1 MPNSRMENRVL
12 ETYARTLLEAAK
24 AEGHVFRDL
33 HELEVIANASP
44 EVLAVLGTVF
54 ERGQLDLLP
63 QIASTYRM
71 VTATDEDVV
80 GVTVT
85 TAVPLDDELRR
96 FQLLFGGIVV
106 LTITEKCEADLKRK
120 VFLIEKVDPSIIG
133 GLILEARGQRRDVT
147 VKTQLRAAREA
158 LGSTILNNGGEA

>member
-96 FQLLFGGIVV
+96 
-106 LTITEKCEADLKRK
+106 TITEKCEADLKRK
-120 VFLIEKVDPSIIG
+120 VFLIEKVDPSVIG

>member
-33 HELEVIANASP
+33 HDLEVIANASP
-44 EVLAVLGTVF
+44 EVLAVLSTVF

-63 QIASTYRM
+63 QIASAYRM

-85 TAVPLDDELRR
+85 TAIPLDDELRR
-96 FQLLFGGIVV
+96 
-106 LTITEKCEADLKRK
+106 TITEKCEADLKRK

>member
-33 HELEVIANASP
+33 HDLEVIANASP

-85 TAVPLDDELRR
+85 TAIPLDDELRR
-96 FQLLFGGIVV
+96 
-106 LTITEKCEADLKRK
+106 TITEKCEADLKRK

>member
-24 AEGHVFRDL
+24 AEGRVFRDL

-54 ERGQLDLLP
+54 ERGQLDLLS
-63 QIASTYRM
+63 QIASAYRM

-96 FQLLFGGIVV
+96 
-106 LTITEKCEADLKRK
+106 TITEKCEADLKRK

>member
-71 VTATDEDVV
+71 VAATDEDVV

-85 TAVPLDDELRR
+85 TAIPLDDELRR
-96 FQLLFGGIVV
+96 
-106 LTITEKCEADLKRK
+106 TITEKCEADLKRK
-120 VFLIEKVDPSIIG
+120 GFLIEKVEPSVIG

>member
-33 HELEVIANASP
+33 HDLEVIANASP

-54 ERGQLDLLP
+54 ERGQLDLPP
-63 QIASTYRM
+63 QIASAYRM

-85 TAVPLDDELRR
+85 TAIPLDDELRR
-96 FQLLFGGIVV
+96 
-106 LTITEKCEADLKRK
+106 TITEKCEADLKRK

>member
-12 ETYARTLLEAAK
+12 ETYARTLMEAAK

-33 HELEVIANASP
+33 HELEVIAGASP
-44 EVLAVLGTVF
+44 EVLAVLGAMF

-63 QIASTYRM
+63 QVASVYQEMTEE
-71 VTATDEDVV
+71 DEDVV

-96 FQLLFGGIVV
+96 
-106 LTITEKCEADLKRK
+106 TITEKCEADLKRK

-133 GLILEARGQRRDVT
+133 GLILEARGERRDVT

>member
-24 AEGHVFRDL
+24 AEGRVFRDL

-63 QIASTYRM
+63 QIASAYRM

-96 FQLLFGGIVV
+96 
-106 LTITEKCEADLKRK
+106 TITEKCEADLKRK

-133 GLILEARGQRRDVT
+133 GLILEDRGQRRDVT

>member
-1 MPNSRMENRVL
+1 MPNSRMQDRVL
-12 ETYARTLLEAAK
+12 ETYARSLMEAAK
-24 AEGHVFRDL
+24 AEDRVFRDFN
-33 HELEVIANASP
+33 ELEIIANAAPEVIAVVAS
-44 EVLAVLGTVF
+44 LF

-63 QIASTYRM
+63 QI
-71 VTATDEDVV
+71 VATFKEMTEEDEDVV

-96 FQLLFGGIVV
+96 
-106 LTITEKCEADLKRK
+106 T

-133 GLILEARGQRRDVT
+133 GLVLEARGQRRDIS

-158 LGSTILNNGGEA
+158 LVSTSITNGGEA

>member
-71 VTATDEDVV
+71 VAATDEDVV

-85 TAVPLDDELRR
+85 TAIPLDDELRR
-96 FQLLFGGIVV
+96 
-106 LTITEKCEADLKRK
+106 TITEKCEADLKRK
-120 VFLIEKVDPSIIG
+120 VFLIEKVDPSVIG

-158 LGSTILNNGGEA
+158 LGSTILNNGGES

>member
-1 MPNSRMENRVL
+1 MPNSRMENKVL

-96 FQLLFGGIVV
+96 
-106 LTITEKCEADLKRK
+106 TITEKCEADLKRK

>member
-44 EVLAVLGTVF
+44 EVLAVLSTVF

-63 QIASTYRM
+63 QIASAYRM

-96 FQLLFGGIVV
+96 
-106 LTITEKCEADLKRK
+106 TITEKCEADLKRK

>member
-96 FQLLFGGIVV
+96 
-106 LTITEKCEADLKRK
+106 TITEKCEADLKRK

>member
-71 VTATDEDVV
+71 VAATDEDVV

-96 FQLLFGGIVV
+96 
-106 LTITEKCEADLKRK
+106 TITEKCEADLKRK

>member
-24 AEGHVFRDL
+24 AEGRVFRDL

-63 QIASTYRM
+63 QIASAYRM

-96 FQLLFGGIVV
+96 
-106 LTITEKCEADLKRK
+106 TITEKLS
-120 VFLIEKVDPSIIG
+120 LIHI
-133 GLILEARGQRRDVT
+133 
-147 VKTQLRAAREA
+147 
-158 LGSTILNNGGEA
+158 

>member
-1 MPNSRMENRVL
+1 MPNSRMENRGL

-24 AEGHVFRDL
+24 AEGRVFRDL

-44 EVLAVLGTVF
+44 EVLAVLSTVF

-63 QIASTYRM
+63 QIASAYRM

-96 FQLLFGGIVV
+96 
-106 LTITEKCEADLKRK
+106 TITEKCEADLKRK